1 MTLTIGLLFRR
12 AAGTIVAL
20 PTASTSV
27 DAANT
32 IKPDKGIAMFRITT
46 RGADGE
52 LVLTLE
58 GNLTGPWVDELNT
71 CWHTV
76 ATAAPGAK
84 LRVDLSS
91 VWRVDSEGREL
102 LSAMHR
108 SGARLVARGCV
119 MPVLVREI
127 AEAEQEKV
135 LVKANATSEGVQRW

>member
-1 MTLTIGLLFRR
+1 
-12 AAGTIVAL
+12 
-20 PTASTSV
+20 
-27 DAANT
+27 
-32 IKPDKGIAMFRITT
+32 MFRITT
-46 RGADGE
+46 RGGDGE

-84 LRVDLSS
+84 LRVDLSNLC
-91 VWRVDSEGREL
+91 RVDSDGREL

-127 AEAEQEKV
+127 AEAEEKPV
-135 LVKANATSEGVQRW
+135 LVKANAKPEGVQRW

>member
-1 MTLTIGLLFRR
+1 
-12 AAGTIVAL
+12 
-20 PTASTSV
+20 
-27 DAANT
+27 
-32 IKPDKGIAMFRITT
+32 MFRITT

-76 ATAAPGAK
+76 IASAPGAR

-91 VWRVDSEGREL
+91 LCRVDSGGREL
-102 LSAMHR
+102 LTAMHR

-127 AEAEQEKV
+127 AEAEQQEV
-135 LVKANATSEGVQRW
+135 PVKASAKSEGVLRW

>member
-1 MTLTIGLLFRR
+1 
-12 AAGTIVAL
+12 
-20 PTASTSV
+20 
-27 DAANT
+27 
-32 IKPDKGIAMFRITT
+32 MFRITT

-58 GNLTGPWVDELNT
+58 GNLTGPWVRELDT
-71 CWHTV
+71 CWHSV
-76 ATAAPGAK
+76 VGAAPGAR

-91 VWRVDSEGREL
+91 LCRVDSEGREL

-127 AEAEQEKV
+127 AEAAEQEEV
-135 LVKANATSEGVQRW
+135 FVNTNTPSEGVQRW

>member
-1 MTLTIGLLFRR
+1 
-12 AAGTIVAL
+12 
-20 PTASTSV
+20 
-27 DAANT
+27 
-32 IKPDKGIAMFRITT
+32 MFRITT

-58 GNLTGPWVDELNT
+58 GNLTGPWVDELNN

-76 ATAAPGAK
+76 VSAAPGAQ
-84 LRVDLSS
+84 LRVDLSRLC
-91 VWRVDSEGREL
+91 RVDSKGREL

-127 AEAEQEKV
+127 AEAEQDAV
-135 LVKANATSEGVQRW
+135 VVRANTKSEGVQRW

>member
-1 MTLTIGLLFRR
+1 
-12 AAGTIVAL
+12 
-20 PTASTSV
+20 
-27 DAANT
+27 
-32 IKPDKGIAMFRITT
+32 MFRITT

-71 CWHTV
+71 CWQTV
-76 ATAAPGAK
+76 IAAAPGAQ

-91 VWRVDSEGREL
+91 LCRVDSDGREL
-102 LSAMHR
+102 LRTMHR

-127 AEAEQEKV
+127 AETEQQAV
-135 LVKANATSEGVQRW
+135 VAQANAKSEGVQRW

>member
-1 MTLTIGLLFRR
+1 
-12 AAGTIVAL
+12 
-20 PTASTSV
+20 
-27 DAANT
+27 
-32 IKPDKGIAMFRITT
+32 MFRITT
-46 RGADGE
+46 RGGDGE

-76 ATAAPGAK
+76 AAAAPGAR

-91 VWRVDSEGREL
+91 VCRVDSEGRQL

-127 AEAEQEKV
+127 AEAEQEAV
-135 LVKANATSEGVQRW
+135 LVEANVKSEGVQRW

>member
-1 MTLTIGLLFRR
+1 
-12 AAGTIVAL
+12 
-20 PTASTSV
+20 
-27 DAANT
+27 
-32 IKPDKGIAMFRITT
+32 MFRITT

-76 ATAAPGAK
+76 AAAAPGAR

-91 VWRVDSEGREL
+91 VCRVDSEGREL

-127 AEAEQEKV
+127 AEAEQDAV
-135 LVKANATSEGVQRW
+135 LVEANAKSEGAQRW

>member
-1 MTLTIGLLFRR
+1 
-12 AAGTIVAL
+12 
-20 PTASTSV
+20 
-27 DAANT
+27 
-32 IKPDKGIAMFRITT
+32 MFRITT

-58 GNLTGPWVDELNT
+58 GNLTGPWVGELNS

-76 ATAAPGAK
+76 AAAAPGAR

-91 VWRVDSEGREL
+91 VCRVDSEGREL

-127 AEAEQEKV
+127 SEENRKV
-135 LVKANATSEGVQRW
+135 LIAE